1 VSTITIELASSG
13 DTISNCKKLIMVSP
27 ELLSLSRRSTSLP
40 GARKWVAPSA
50 LAPPAPD
57 HKRAYVENGQTTAED
72 LCGSSLEINRRTM
85 VHLGR
90 RYSLG
95 RAHVAIVSR
104 RRVSIAFFTLDSS
117 FQDLL

>member
-1 VSTITIELASSG
+1 MASSG

-57 HKRAYVENGQTTAED
+57 HERAYVENGQTTAED

-90 RYSLG
+90 KYSLG

-104 RRVSIAFFTLDSS
+104 RRISIAFFTLDEGAR
-117 FQDLL
+117 DEAV